1 MKRVIRFLGLGVIA
15 LVFIGT
21 LVFLYRKSHHT
32 TLVYQ
37 LDSPARLTIVKK
49 TVAIGK
55 IIPRREIEVKAQ
67 VSGVVDK
74 LYVTAG
80 QTVKKGA
87 IIARISLRPNML
99 NVNSAEAQLE
109 TARISLRNQ
118 ALDLER
124 YRKLVAQRVISES
137 EFNQFSMNYNV
148 QKEAVDSAENS
159 LLLLKTGATKNSD
172 KISNLIPATI
182 DGMVLDVPNKEGAFI
197 VETSTFQSGTSLA
210 TLADMN
216 DMIFE
221 GLVDES
227 EVGKLRQGMELVLNV
242 GALEG
247 KPFGAILEYI
257 SPKGVTDQGTIKFT
271 IRAAVK
277 LRKDLFLRSNYSAN
291 ADIVL
296 DKRENTLAI
305 NEGDLIIEDNA
316 TFVEVEAAPQTF
328 VKRDQNRG
336 VRWHQYRG
344 DLWIE
349 TRREGKA
356 PLGACLTGPFG
367 RPLIPA
373 AACRPAPGRCT
384 RRTRWASPHRAGQ
397 SASRARRAQPPH
409 GGGRSQAQLTR

>member
-1 MKRVIRFLGLGVIA
+1 MKRVIRFFVLGIIA

-21 LVFLYRKSHHT
+21 LVFLYKKSHQST
-32 TLVYQ
+32 VVYQ
-37 LDSPARLTIVKK
+37 LDSPARMTIVKK

-55 IIPRREIEVKAQ
+55 VIPRREIEVKAQ
-67 VSGVVDK
+67 VSGVVER

-80 QTVKKGA
+80 QTVRKGD

-99 NVNSAEAQLE
+99 NVNSAEAQLL
-109 TARISLRNQ
+109 TAKINLRNQ

-124 YRKLVAQRVISES
+124 YRKLFAQRAISET

-172 KISNLIPATI
+172 KVSNMIPATI
-182 DGMVLDVPNKEGAFI
+182 DGTVLDVPNKEGAFI

-227 EVGKLRQGMELVLNV
+227 EVGKLRHGMQLVLNV

-247 KPFGAILEYI
+247 KPFAAILEYI

-277 LRKDLFLRSNYSAN
+277 LDKELFLRSNYSAN

-296 DKRENTLAI
+296 DKKENALAI
-305 NEGDLIIEDNA
+305 NEGDLIIEDKL
-316 TFVEVEAAPQTF
+316 TFVEVESAPQTF
-328 VKRDQNRG
+328 VKREIKTGLSDGIN
-336 VRWHQYRG
+336 
-344 DLWIE
+344 IE
-349 TRREGKA
+349 VISGLKPDEKIKRR
-356 PLGACLTGPFG
+356 
-367 RPLIPA
+367 
-373 AACRPAPGRCT
+373 
-384 RRTRWASPHRAGQ
+384 
-397 SASRARRAQPPH
+397 
-409 GGGRSQAQLTR
+409 

>member
-1 MKRVIRFLGLGVIA
+1 MKRVIRFCVLGIIA

-21 LVFLYRKSHHT
+21 LVFLYKKSHQST
-32 TLVYQ
+32 VVYQ
-37 LDSPARLTIVKK
+37 LDSPARMSIVKK

-67 VSGVVDK
+67 VSGVVEK

-80 QTVKKGA
+80 QTVRKGD

-99 NVNSAEAQLE
+99 NVNSAEAQLL
-109 TARISLRNQ
+109 TAKINLRNQ

-124 YRKLVAQRVISES
+124 YRKLLAEKLISETQ
-137 EFNQFSMNYNV
+137 FNQFSMNYDL

-159 LLLLKTGATKNSD
+159 LLLLKTGATKNSE
-172 KISNLIPATI
+172 KVSNMIPATI
-182 DGMVLDVPNKEGAFI
+182 DGTVLDVPNKEGAFI

-227 EVGKLRQGMELVLNV
+227 EVGKLRQGMQLVLNV

-247 KPFGAILEYI
+247 KPFAAILEYI

-277 LRKDLFLRSNYSAN
+277 LDKELFLRSNYSAN

-296 DKRENTLAI
+296 GKKENTLAI
-305 NEGDLIIEDNA
+305 NEGDLIIEDKL
-316 TFVEVEAAPQTF
+316 TFVEVESAAQTF
-328 VKRDQNRG
+328 VKREIKTGLSDGIN
-336 VRWHQYRG
+336 
-344 DLWIE
+344 IE
-349 TRREGKA
+349 VISGLKLEEK
-356 PLGACLTGPFG
+356 
-367 RPLIPA
+367 IK
-373 AACRPAPGRCT
+373 
-384 RRTRWASPHRAGQ
+384 HR
-397 SASRARRAQPPH
+397 
-409 GGGRSQAQLTR
+409 